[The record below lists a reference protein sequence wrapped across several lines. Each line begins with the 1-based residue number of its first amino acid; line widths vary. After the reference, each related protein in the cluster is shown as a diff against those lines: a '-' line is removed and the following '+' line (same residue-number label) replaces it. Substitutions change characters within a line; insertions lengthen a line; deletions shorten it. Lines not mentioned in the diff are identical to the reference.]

1 MASSD
6 NRILVRPPISRM
18 AYGDEKQHKGASYR
32 GMPVGGVHRWTYPD
46 GQWTERKVTPQRWE
60 VAFTSRKQRRAR
72 APEDSGAE
80 VGSGYHWLIVAHQW
94 AGKLDANTY
103 ATHLE
108 GTKHLVSFRKPG
120 WQGWTTQ
127 QRGHTSA
134 RLRTIMALEELIAEL
149 RDARDED
156 FEDPKDLLALEG
168 LLADEAAEREE
179 GRKNEGRKD
188 EGRKAHEKARAPAT
202 KRRATSRPS
211 RRNGLRRSARS
222 RTGSGAA
229 TPTPR
234 PRRR

>member
-1 MASSD
+1 
-6 NRILVRPPISRM
+6 M
-18 AYGDEKQHKGASYR
+18 AYGDEKQHRGAPYR
-32 GMPVGGVHRWTYPD
+32 GMRVGGVHRWSYPD
-46 GQWTERKVTPQRWE
+46 GRWTERKVTPQRWE
-60 VAFTSRKQRRAR
+60 VSFTSRKQRRAR

-103 ATHLE
+103 ATHME

-168 LLADEAAEREE
+168 LLTDEAAEADEE
-179 GRKNEGRKD
+179 RKKEDR
-188 EGRKAHEKARAPAT
+188 RAPAT
-202 KRRATSRPS
+202 RRRATSRPS
-211 RRNGLRRSARS
+211 RRGGLRRGARS
-222 RTGSGAA
+222 RQGDAA
-229 TPTPR
+229 TPAPR